1 MKWLECVPN
10 FSEGRDPSII
20 DAIAN
25 AICSVDGVRLL
36 HVDPGY
42 DANRTVY
49 TLAGE
54 PAVVEEA
61 AFRAIVKAYEL
72 IDMRQH
78 QGAHP
83 RIGACDVCPIIP
95 LGDSTV
101 AEADEV
107 VQRLGARLGERGIPG
122 YFYEHSARIPER
134 KNLAQI
140 RKGEYEGLEA
150 KLQSPLWQ
158 PDFGPTD
165 FQARF
170 GAMVLG
176 ARNFLVAY
184 NINLGTT
191 DVGIA
196 KHIAARLRESGYK
209 DDQGRQ
215 IPGLLKGVKAIGW
228 WMDAYGCAQVSTNIV
243 DIDAVSIRAVYDTVD
258 ALAHKL
264 GCAAKGSELIGLIP
278 EKVLLQAGQALLPS
292 GSDKHQILQAAIEYL
307 GLNIR
312 PEERVLEYLLKG

>member
-10 FSEGRDPSII
+10 FSEGRDQTIIESIAA
-20 DAIAN
+20 AIR
-25 AICSVDGVRLL
+25 SVDGVRLL

-49 TLAGE
+49 TFAGE
-54 PAVVEEA
+54 PYLVEEA
-61 AFRAIVKAYEL
+61 AFRAVKEAFQL

-78 QGAHP
+78 HGAHP

-101 AEADEV
+101 AEANAV
-107 VQRLGARLGERGIPG
+107 AQHLGQRLGQMGIPV
-122 YFYEHSARIPER
+122 YMYEHSAQVPLR

-140 RKGEYEGLEA
+140 RKGEYEGLRE
-150 KLQSPLWQ
+150 KLLSKDWQ
-158 PDFGPTD
+158 PDFGPAE

-184 NINLGTT
+184 NINLDTQ

-196 KHIAARLRESGYK
+196 KRIAAGLRESGHK
-209 DDQGRQ
+209 DTQGRQ

-258 ALAHKL
+258 ALAREL
-264 GCAAKGSELIGLIP
+264 GCSATGSELIGLIP
-278 EKVLLQAGQALLPS
+278 EKVLLQAGQTLVS
-292 GSDKHQILQAAIEYL
+292 NGSDKLQILQAAIEYL
-307 GLNIR
+307 GLKIR
-312 PEERVLEYLLKG
+312 PEERVLEYLLRE

>member
-10 FSEGRDPSII
+10 FSEGREHAII
-20 DAIAN
+20 EAIAA
-25 AICSVDGVRLL
+25 AIRSVDGVRLL

-49 TLAGE
+49 TFAGE

-61 AFRAIVKAYEL
+61 AFKAIVKASEL
-72 IDMRQH
+72 IDMQQH
-78 QGAHP
+78 HGAHP

-101 AEADEV
+101 AEANAV
-107 VQRLGARLGERGIPG
+107 AQHLGQRLGQMGIPV
-122 YFYEHSARIPER
+122 YMYEHSAQIPLR

-140 RKGEYEGLEA
+140 RKGEYEGLRE
-150 KLQSPLWQ
+150 KLLSKDWQ
-158 PDFGPTD
+158 PDFGPAE

-176 ARNFLVAY
+176 ARDFLVAY
-184 NINLGTT
+184 NINLDTK
-191 DVGIA
+191 DVGKA

-228 WMDAYGCAQVSTNIV
+228 WMDAYACAQVSTNIV

-278 EKVLLQAGQALLPS
+278 EKVLLQAGQTLLP
-292 GSDKHQILQAAIEYL
+292 GNSDKHQILHAAIEFL

-312 PEERVLEYLLKG
+312 PEERVLEYLLRE